1 MAPEDAPIVVDT
13 NIIFS
18 ALLSVDSQFRAILFT
33 TPQRFLVCE
42 TTIVELFELKGK
54 LLALRPNRSEETL
67 VSMLHA
73 LLRRVELA
81 REDTITKE
89 IWDEACELCA
99 GVDLD
104 DVPQVATALAVDG
117 LLWTGDGKLKRAL
130 VAKGFTRFF
139 TPSEPR

>member
-1 MAPEDAPIVVDT
+1 
-13 NIIFS
+13 
-18 ALLSVDSQFRAILFT
+18 
-33 TPQRFLVCE
+33 
-42 TTIVELFELKGK
+42 
-54 LLALRPNRSEETL
+54 
-67 VSMLHA
+67 MLHA

-81 REDTITKE
+81 REDTITKG

-139 TPSEPR
+139 TPSEIR